1 MFLIVEK
8 SISNTSGICHAFYR
22 HVKAN
27 NKCMKNPSYLKY
39 WKVNNFYGWEVSQK
53 LPANDFRWVKEPS

>member
-8 SISNTSGICHAFYR
+8 SISNISGICHAFYR

-27 NKCMKNPSYLKY
+27 NKYMKNHHIL
-39 WKVNNFYGWEVSQK
+39 NIG
-53 LPANDFRWVKEPS
+53 R